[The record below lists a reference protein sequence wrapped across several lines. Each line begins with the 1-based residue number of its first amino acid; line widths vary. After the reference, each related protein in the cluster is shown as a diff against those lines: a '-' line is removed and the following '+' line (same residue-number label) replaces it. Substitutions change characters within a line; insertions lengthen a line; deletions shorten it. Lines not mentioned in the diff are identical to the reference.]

1 VKEFISSMLDAS
13 RRYNLLDYTFFKLSL
28 MAMGIILGVYF
39 TEFFVRFISAVWA
52 VAVIGLIWVV
62 YKTFIVY
69 RK

>member
-13 RRYNLLDYTFFKLSL
+13 RRYNVLDYTFLKLSL

-39 TEFFVRFISAVWA
+39 TEFFVRFIPAVWA
-52 VAVIGLIWVV
+52 VAVIGLIWVM